1 MGAREC
7 SWRPI
12 PTARRRRGRIVPASH
27 DDLDRVPTPDS
38 TVRAA
43 SRVLPAYAGE
53 EVFGRFDHRR
63 LWCGRLECRTG
74 GGKPGPLVA
83 AGKQPVVAQALEA
96 GRQHVAQE
104 ASDEGV
110 GRQAHRTLAAGSV
123 VAHPKAYLARIAA
136 EQAVVRERQ
145 PMGIAGDVVEHSSN
159 RSGLQW

>member
-12 PTARRRRGRIVPASH
+12 PTARRQCGRIVPASH

-43 SRVLPAYAGE
+43 SRVLPAYARE

-96 GRQHVAQE
+96 GRQHVAQV
-104 ASDEGV
+104 STV
-110 GRQAHRTLAAGSV
+110 ILN
-123 VAHPKAYLARIAA
+123 
-136 EQAVVRERQ
+136 
-145 PMGIAGDVVEHSSN
+145 DVKQRVFGHF
-159 RSGLQW
+159 G